1 MFDDFKVGLGLE
13 KAEKTNLIQS
23 PDALFRR
30 NQIKKCQREG
40 KDVSGFELVNAQQ
53 YAEQMGMRSNNK
65 RGRQQHEARFP

>member
-40 KDVSGFELVNAQQ
+40 KDVSGFELVNAQ
-53 YAEQMGMRSNNK
+53 
-65 RGRQQHEARFP
+65 